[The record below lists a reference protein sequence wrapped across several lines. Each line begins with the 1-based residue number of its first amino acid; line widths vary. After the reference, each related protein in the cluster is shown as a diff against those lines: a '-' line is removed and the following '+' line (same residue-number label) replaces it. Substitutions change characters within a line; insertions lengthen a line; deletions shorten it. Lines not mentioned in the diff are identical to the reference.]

1 MGNSWVDGERG
12 GGLIMITH
20 PTPLSLLPSQIVG
33 FKNQHGV
40 FSSLVYSGARSD
52 SFIIELVAAVREPFE
67 EQEGAA

>member
-1 MGNSWVDGERG
+1 
-12 GGLIMITH
+12 MITH
-20 PTPLSLLPSQIVG
+20 PNPPPPLSIQPSQIVG

-52 SFIIELVAAVREPFE
+52 SFIIELVAAAVREPFE